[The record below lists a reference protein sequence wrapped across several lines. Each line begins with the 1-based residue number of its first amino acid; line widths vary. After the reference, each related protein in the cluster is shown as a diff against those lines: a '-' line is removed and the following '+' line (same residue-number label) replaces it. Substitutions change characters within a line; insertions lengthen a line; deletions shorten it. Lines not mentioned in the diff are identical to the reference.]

1 MPANIYKAQKSYKKD
16 WIRMV
21 GKTLTELKKEDPTE
35 IGSDQVIE
43 KVILDFSLFEFQLRA
58 CFGFN
63 VKKNWKYF
71 SYELY
76 GKTQLTTIL
85 FPTKLSNK

>member
-58 CFGFN
+58 CN
-63 VKKNWKYF
+63 TLRVLA
-71 SYELY
+71 SM
-76 GKTQLTTIL
+76 
-85 FPTKLSNK
+85 